1 MSKTAISLYMAIYD
15 DLGSPRSKIAAACG
29 YDESQ
34 KSRIRSGG
42 MGITLDKI
50 DEVAQAIGYVPVEQE
65 YLRSVQYLCKVGSAC
80 ECAISGMG
88 ACGK

>member
-1 MSKTAISLYMAIYD
+1 MSKTTISLSEAIYE
-15 DLGSPRSKIAAACG
+15 DLGSPKSKIAKACG
-29 YDESQ
+29 YDDSQ
-34 KSRIRSGG
+34 KSRIRGGG

-50 DEVAQAIGYVPVEQE
+50 DEAVQAIGYVPVEQE